1 MEEIVINFIMKNIT
15 VVNTGSNKGF
25 IYSKMLVKIGV
36 LKFSADFY
44 DFISFP
50 YYLIWSSIHQTSN
63 VYEVVFEYA
72 SGKKFVKL

>member
-15 VVNTGSNKGF
+15 VVNTGS
-25 IYSKMLVKIGV
+25 KIGV